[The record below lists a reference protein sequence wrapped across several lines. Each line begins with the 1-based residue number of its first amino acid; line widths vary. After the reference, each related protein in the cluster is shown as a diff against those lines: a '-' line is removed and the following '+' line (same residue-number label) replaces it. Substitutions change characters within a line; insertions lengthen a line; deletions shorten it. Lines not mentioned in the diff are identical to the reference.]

1 MPRGARVVVVDCPL
15 HVVQRGINGS
25 VCFFADGDYRSYL
38 EYVGEFSARF
48 TCSIHAYCLMTNH
61 VHLLLTPHSRD
72 GCALFMKNL
81 GQNYVQRVNHR
92 LNRTGTLWEGRYYSS
107 IVASDHYL
115 LACYRYIERNPVRA
129 GMVATPSDYPW
140 SSYRANAGGHRHE
153 FLHAHPT
160 YASLGPVAYKTICEE
175 DLPAPTLDE
184 IRKATRV
191 GSAMGVL
198 RRGKG
203 RPRGGKIGS
212 VPIF

>member
-1 MPRGARVVVVDCPL
+1 VVVDCPL

-48 TCSIHAYCLMTNH
+48 SCAIHAYCLMTNH

-92 LNRTGTLWEGRYYSS
+92 LNRTGTLWEG
-107 IVASDHYL
+107 
-115 LACYRYIERNPVRA
+115 NPVRA

-140 SSYRANAGGHRHE
+140 SSYRANAGGHRHR
-153 FLHAHPT
+153 FLQAHPT

-175 DLPAPTLDE
+175 DVPAPTLDE

-203 RPRGGKIGS
+203 RPRAEK
-212 VPIF
+212 